1 MLTLCT
7 NSLAERYSIPVAI
20 SIANRISTGAE
31 DLDGR
36 NKFRGKLTKTT
47 LPERCLLNGMHGM
60 YVDVNMRYKNWCRV
74 CI

>member
-20 SIANRISTGAE
+20 SVANRISTGAA

-36 NKFRGKLTKTT
+36 NKFRGKLTKIA
-47 LPERCLLNGMHGM
+47 LPERCLLNGMHGL
-60 YVDVNMRYKNWCRV
+60 YVDTNMRYENF
-74 CI
+74 